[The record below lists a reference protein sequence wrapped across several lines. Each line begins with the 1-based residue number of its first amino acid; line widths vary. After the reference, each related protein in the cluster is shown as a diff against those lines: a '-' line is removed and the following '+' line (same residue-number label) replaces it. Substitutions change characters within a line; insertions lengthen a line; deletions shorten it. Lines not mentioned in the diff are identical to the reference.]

1 MSVQIV
7 IAGTAYNFPES
18 GDSPNWAPEATDTI
32 VAMAAAL
39 SSLISPGD
47 ILQTTFTIDNNISV
61 ATNINGLL
69 FDSGTV
75 RAANIQYAIYR
86 TSTSTPAGNAET
98 GLIKIIFDD
107 DAASGQKWKISQ
119 DKDGEAGVVISI
131 GDDGQ
136 LSYISS
142 DIGSVGYVGTIT
154 FAAKSLS
161 N

>member
-1 MSVQIV
+1 MAVSIV
-7 IAGTAYNFPES
+7 IAGTTYNFPES
-18 GDSPNWAPEATDTI
+18 GESPNWGPEATDTI

-61 ATNINGLL
+61 ATNVNGLL

-86 TSTSTPAGNAET
+86 TSTANPAGNAET

-107 DAASGQKWKISQ
+107 DATVGEKWKLSQ
-119 DKDGEAGVVISI
+119 DKDGDAGVVLSM

-136 LSYISS
+136 MTYIST
-142 DIGSVGYVGTIT
+142 DIDSVGYVGTIT
-154 FAAKSLS
+154 FTAKSLS
-161 N
+161 T

>member
-7 IAGTAYNFPES
+7 IAGTTYNFPEA
-18 GDSPNWAPEATDTI
+18 GESPQWGSEATDTI

-39 SSLISPGD
+39 ASLISPGD

-61 ATNINGLL
+61 ATNVNGLL
-69 FDSGTV
+69 FDSGTT

-86 TSTSTPAGNAET
+86 TSTANPAGNAET

-107 DAASGQKWKISQ
+107 DATIGQKWKMSQ
-119 DKDGEAGVVISI
+119 DKDGESSVVLSI

-136 LSYISS
+136 ITYKST
-142 DIGSVGYVGTIT
+142 DINSIGYSGTIT
-154 FAAKSLS
+154 FTAKSLS
-161 N
+161 T